1 MAYLPKKAAPAAEQ
15 AIAASG
21 IPARLD
27 ALLWQALGNG
37 ETPVLAE
44 LFEAAQGKPREHVVA
59 ETIIVQD
66 VNPLEVIHPKR
77 YATYV
82 PRTVGG
88 VSAIKID
95 DDRGDFVLSA
105 WPTAHDGVFH
115 LIASIPSTD
124 PRWGKVDRW
133 VSRARPHAVRCFLD
147 HDDFIAIGTALSEH
161 DEVEVQRVSG
171 RKHADRSTWNRSF
184 RAYDSD
190 HLRPDHR
197 EMVAEAESVGVSLRT
212 LHMHVG
218 DVMDVVVR
226 RVAGATFNKGD
237 FEVFENRV
245 LSRLATAAARRRDLF
260 VDRER
265 RLNQPPKQPIEVRL
279 AAPLFTD
286 PEATGEVIQMLE
298 RTSDISFAVVHRNP
312 YLHVVITD
320 NTDGSNYDLFV
331 TSPDAIEIH
340 PGFRASLGSLTR
352 LSQDL
357 GDYFE
362 ADNLR
367 ETPVAEPSSIFDL
380 IG

>member
-1 MAYLPKKAAPAAEQ
+1 MAYSSKKPATPAER
-15 AIAASG
+15 AIASTG

-37 ETPVLAE
+37 ETPALAD
-44 LFEAAQGKPREHVVA
+44 LVASAQGKPREHVVA
-59 ETIIVQD
+59 ETLIVQD
-66 VNPLEVIHPKR
+66 ANPLEVIHPKSFV
-77 YATYV
+77 TYV
-82 PRTVGG
+82 ERTVGG
-88 VSAIKID
+88 VSAIKVD
-95 DDRGDFVLSA
+95 DERGDFVLSA
-105 WPTAHDGVFH
+105 WPTAHEGVFH

-133 VSRARPHAVRCFLD
+133 VGKARPHAVRCFLD

-171 RKHADRSTWNRSF
+171 RKHEDRSTWNRSF
-184 RAYDSD
+184 RAYDDD

-245 LSRLATAAARRRDLF
+245 LSRLAHAAARRRDLF

-265 RLNQPPKQPIEVRL
+265 RLNEPPKRPIEVRL

-286 PEATGEVIQMLE
+286 PEATGEVIHMLE
-298 RTSDISFAVVHRNP
+298 RTSDVAFAVVHRNP
-312 YLHVVITD
+312 YLHVVVTD

-331 TSPDAIEIH
+331 TSPSAIEIH

-367 ETPVAEPSSIFDL
+367 ETPLAEPSSIFDL